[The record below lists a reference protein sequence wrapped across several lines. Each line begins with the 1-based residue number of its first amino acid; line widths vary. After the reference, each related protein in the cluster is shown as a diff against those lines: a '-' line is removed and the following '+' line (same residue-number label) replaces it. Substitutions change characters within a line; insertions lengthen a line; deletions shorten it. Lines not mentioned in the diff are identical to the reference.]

1 MNWFKKGK
9 FQMGEFDAPEEVE
22 EKYKEV
28 VIEIGKQQNNIKHQL
43 RSKGFLFEILSLTVF
58 RGEQKQS
65 IVGCFGYYGQYFS
78 SVDE

>member
-28 VIEIGKQQNNIKHQL
+28 VIEIGKQ
-43 RSKGFLFEILSLTVF
+43 
-58 RGEQKQS
+58 
-65 IVGCFGYYGQYFS
+65 
-78 SVDE
+78 